1 VLLDIVMQPK
11 NILFL
16 IRSLDKGG
24 AEKQLSLLAV
34 GLAGM
39 GHQVRVLTYYNEANI
54 SGNFNYDL
62 LHKAGVEVISINKR
76 GRYDIIGFLFR
87 YIKILKQT
95 KPDIIYSFLEL
106 SNFLACFARVILK
119 NVKIVWGKRSSALEF
134 GNYNFALK
142 VEHKLEKLLS
152 FVPNL
157 IIANSNKGRDYIQSL
172 GYKAKIVVVYNG
184 ILEQNIQMPDMR
196 YSLFSKY
203 NIQSQDKLVGA
214 VGRIDSAKDYET
226 LIKAFYL
233 AFMQNKNLKLLIVGR
248 EIDHVYAHRVYSLIE
263 SYNIGDKVFFI
274 PEMEHIVYFYA
285 SIDLFVSSSYTE
297 GFSNV
302 IGEAMAHGLLCVV
315 TDAGDSKILV
325 GDTGIV
331 VPIRDCKALANGIL
345 ESITKDKQQIGQR
358 AMQRV
363 HDLYTVEKMVNNTNR
378 YLDEIYEN

>member
-1 VLLDIVMQPK
+1 MQPK

-39 GHQVRVLTYYNEANI
+39 GHRVRVLTYYNAANI
-54 SGNFNYDL
+54 SGNFNYDVL
-62 LHKAGVEVISINKR
+62 QKASVEVISINKR

-87 YIKILKQT
+87 YRKILKQI

-106 SNFLACFARVILK
+106 SNFLACFARIILN
-119 NVKIVWGKRSSALEF
+119 NVKIVWGKRSAKLEF
-134 GNYNFALK
+134 SNYGFAVK

-152 FVPNL
+152 FVPDL
-157 IIANSNKGRDYIQSL
+157 IIANSNRGLDYIQNL

-184 ILEQNIQMPDMR
+184 ILKQNIQTPDMR
-196 YSLFSKY
+196 YSLFSKD
-203 NIQSQDKLVGA
+203 NIQPQDILIGA

-248 EIDHVYAHRVYSLIE
+248 EIDRVYAHRVYSLIE
-263 SYNIGDKVFFI
+263 SYSLRDKVFFI
-274 PEMEHIVYFYA
+274 PEMEQIAHFYA

-302 IGEAMAHGLLCVV
+302 IGEAMAHGLFCVV

-331 VPIRDCKALANGIL
+331 VPIRDCKALANGLL
-345 ESITKDKQQIGQR
+345 EAISKDKQQLGKR
-358 AMQRV
+358 AIERV

-378 YLDEIYEN
+378 YLDELYEN